1 MRVAVVFKD
10 RCQPKRCHLECIAFC
25 PPQRTGTEV
34 IWIDPETTKAAISE
48 ETCISCG
55 ICLPAGVPISA
66 LQGVVPIEEVKVGDR
81 VLTHTGQYRGVKG
94 LWHREYTGPLYRI
107 TTTGQPDPL
116 EVTEDH
122 PILAVIRP
130 PIKGGKRL
138 LKDFGVLRWVLPSTL
153 KVGDYLVK
161 PRIVAPET
169 ESVWEVPIPVSS
181 RGKNRQSIWS
191 EQLVQVP
198 LTPEIGRLIGYYLAE
213 GSADDRRLVF
223 SFHVREQAYRDDI
236 RAIAQKYFGLR
247 EKEESNT
254 GKGRNARFDS
264 YLLARVFGSLGHRC
278 DEKRIPG
285 EIMTSRREVR
295 AQVVRGLW
303 RGDGYRDP
311 ARSYF
316 GISTTS
322 SHLAYQTQELLASLG
337 IVAGVTSTRPKGK
350 RRAYRLLVTGEFV
363 APMAR
368 LLGLSC
374 SEIRNRTASH
384 YIMDDE
390 FSYASIRKIRTKVVQ
405 DLPVFNLE
413 VEEDETYV
421 AAGHA
426 VHNCVRKCPFDA
438 IRIIG
443 LPEAL
448 KEDLVHQYG
457 KNAFRLFR
465 IPVPKKGEVIGLL
478 GPNGIGKTTC
488 VSMLSGEIAPNLGHY
503 RRKKP
508 HWDDV
513 LEYFAGTEV
522 HGYLEKIAN
531 KELTT
536 AIKPQ
541 YVDKLSKIYSGKVRD
556 LLRKTDRQGKL
567 DELTASLELGSFLDR
582 DIAQLSGGELQRLA
596 IAATMLKDADVYF
609 FDEPSSY
616 LDIYQRLQVA
626 KVIQSLSKEK
636 YVVVVEHDL
645 AVLDFLA
652 DTVFLMY
659 GEEGA
664 YGIIAQP
671 RPVRT
676 AVNVYLG
683 GYLKE
688 ENIRF
693 RDREIRFDVRP
704 PRAAWTADVL
714 LAFDELTKRYEG
726 FELVVHPGRL
736 RKGEVVGVVGPNAT
750 GKTTFV
756 KMLAGQ
762 ETPTTGAVQGKW
774 QVSYKPQYLEA
785 VYEGTVG
792 DLLRGAVGKKADTGY
807 FETEILQPLK
817 VKGMLERDVSTLS
830 GGELQ
835 RVAIALCLGR
845 DADIYLL
852 DEPSAYLDSNQRMEA
867 ARTIRRVMEKESRT
881 GLIVD
886 HDVYFLDM
894 VSDSLMVFSGEPGRR
909 GVGEGPFPM
918 RDGMNRF
925 LRMVGIT
932 FRRDADTNRPRINKL
947 DSRLDREQKS
957 AGEYYYAIE
966 EAVKAS

>member
-1 MRVAVVFKD
+1 MPVRIAVVFKD

-34 IWIDPETTKAAISE
+34 IWIDPETTKAVISE

-55 ICLPAGVPISA
+55 ICI
-66 LQGVVPIEEVKVGDR
+66 
-81 VLTHTGQYRGVKG
+81 
-94 LWHREYTGPLYRI
+94 
-107 TTTGQPDPL
+107 
-116 EVTEDH
+116 
-122 PILAVIRP
+122 
-130 PIKGGKRL
+130 
-138 LKDFGVLRWVLPSTL
+138 
-153 KVGDYLVK
+153 
-161 PRIVAPET
+161 
-169 ESVWEVPIPVSS
+169 
-181 RGKNRQSIWS
+181 
-191 EQLVQVP
+191 
-198 LTPEIGRLIGYYLAE
+198 
-213 GSADDRRLVF
+213 
-223 SFHVREQAYRDDI
+223 
-236 RAIAQKYFGLR
+236 
-247 EKEESNT
+247 
-254 GKGRNARFDS
+254 
-264 YLLARVFGSLGHRC
+264 
-278 DEKRIPG
+278 
-285 EIMTSRREVR
+285 
-295 AQVVRGLW
+295 
-303 RGDGYRDP
+303 
-311 ARSYF
+311 
-316 GISTTS
+316 
-322 SHLAYQTQELLASLG
+322 
-337 IVAGVTSTRPKGK
+337 
-350 RRAYRLLVTGEFV
+350 
-363 APMAR
+363 
-368 LLGLSC
+368 
-374 SEIRNRTASH
+374 
-384 YIMDDE
+384 
-390 FSYASIRKIRTKVVQ
+390 
-405 DLPVFNLE
+405 
-413 VEEDETYV
+413 
-421 AAGHA
+421 
-426 VHNCVRKCPFDA
+426 RKCPFDA

-513 LEYFAGTEV
+513 LEYFKGTEA
-522 HGYLEKIAN
+522 HDYLAKIAN

-541 YVDKLSKIYSGKVRD
+541 
-556 LLRKTDRQGKL
+556 
-567 DELTASLELGSFLDR
+567 
-582 DIAQLSGGELQRLA
+582 
-596 IAATMLKDADVYF
+596 
-609 FDEPSSY
+609 
-616 LDIYQRLQVA
+616 
-626 KVIQSLSKEK
+626 

-676 AVNVYLG
+676 AINVYLG

-704 PRAAWTADVL
+704 PRAAWQADVL
-714 LAFDELTKRYEG
+714 LEFDELTKRYED
-726 FELVVHPGRL
+726 FELVVHPGQL

-762 ETPTTGAVQGKW
+762 ETPTSGVVQGKW

-792 DLLRGAVGKKADTGY
+792 NLIREAVGKKADSGY

-909 GVGEGPFPM
+909 GIGEGPFPM

-966 EAVKAS
+966 EAVKAQ

>member
-1 MRVAVVFKD
+1 MPVRIAVVFKD

-34 IWIDPETTKAAISE
+34 IWIDPETTKAVISE

-55 ICLPAGVPISA
+55 ICI
-66 LQGVVPIEEVKVGDR
+66 
-81 VLTHTGQYRGVKG
+81 
-94 LWHREYTGPLYRI
+94 
-107 TTTGQPDPL
+107 
-116 EVTEDH
+116 
-122 PILAVIRP
+122 
-130 PIKGGKRL
+130 
-138 LKDFGVLRWVLPSTL
+138 
-153 KVGDYLVK
+153 
-161 PRIVAPET
+161 
-169 ESVWEVPIPVSS
+169 
-181 RGKNRQSIWS
+181 
-191 EQLVQVP
+191 
-198 LTPEIGRLIGYYLAE
+198 
-213 GSADDRRLVF
+213 
-223 SFHVREQAYRDDI
+223 
-236 RAIAQKYFGLR
+236 
-247 EKEESNT
+247 
-254 GKGRNARFDS
+254 
-264 YLLARVFGSLGHRC
+264 
-278 DEKRIPG
+278 
-285 EIMTSRREVR
+285 
-295 AQVVRGLW
+295 
-303 RGDGYRDP
+303 
-311 ARSYF
+311 
-316 GISTTS
+316 
-322 SHLAYQTQELLASLG
+322 
-337 IVAGVTSTRPKGK
+337 
-350 RRAYRLLVTGEFV
+350 
-363 APMAR
+363 
-368 LLGLSC
+368 
-374 SEIRNRTASH
+374 
-384 YIMDDE
+384 
-390 FSYASIRKIRTKVVQ
+390 
-405 DLPVFNLE
+405 
-413 VEEDETYV
+413 
-421 AAGHA
+421 
-426 VHNCVRKCPFDA
+426 RKCPFDA

-465 IPVPKKGEVIGLL
+465 LPVPKQGEVIGLL
-478 GPNGIGKTTC
+478 SPNGIGKTTC
-488 VSMLSGEIAPNLGHY
+488 VS
-503 RRKKP
+503 
-508 HWDDV
+508 
-513 LEYFAGTEV
+513 
-522 HGYLEKIAN
+522 
-531 KELTT
+531 
-536 AIKPQ
+536 
-541 YVDKLSKIYSGKVRD
+541 
-556 LLRKTDRQGKL
+556 LL
-567 DELTASLELGSFLDR
+567 
-582 DIAQLSGGELQRLA
+582 GGELQRMA
-596 IAATMLKDADVYF
+596 IAATMLKDADIYF

-676 AVNVYLG
+676 AINVYLG

-693 RDREIRFDVRP
+693 RDRAIGFDTRP
-704 PRAAWTADVL
+704 PRADWKAETLVT
-714 LAFDELTKRYEG
+714 FGELTKR
-726 FELVVHPGRL
+726 FDDFQLTVHPGRL

-762 ETPTTGAVQGKW
+762 EMPTSGAVEGRW

-792 DLLRGAVGKKADTGY
+792 DLLRNTVGKKADTGY

-845 DADIYLL
+845 DADIYLI

-867 ARTIRRVMEKESRT
+867 ARTIRRVMEKEART

-886 HDVYFLDM
+886 HDVYFIDM
-894 VSDSLMVFSGEPGRR
+894 VSDSIMVFSGDPGRT

-925 LRMVGIT
+925 LKMVGIT

-947 DSRLDREQKS
+947 ASRLDREQKS

-966 EAVKAS
+966 DAIHAS